1 MGEFTTR
8 FVLRLEVNG
17 LNDYLET
24 NWEQL
29 LSYNANWLV
38 RNGFPVDIFFSTMTM
53 EGVPVLVNLSR
64 AVDRPVLLL
73 ALSRAVSPLLAPA
86 TELDR
91 GAGDLVAEGTM
102 HEKSPPDRERVRSSR
117 KVNGIGQVYTF
128 GLLGGKLVTELI
140 STEAGGD

>member
-29 LSYNANWLV
+29 LSYNANCLV

-53 EGVPVLVNLSR
+53 ERVPVLVNLSR

-102 HEKSPPDRERVRSSR
+102 HEKVLLIERE
-117 KVNGIGQVYTF
+117 
-128 GLLGGKLVTELI
+128 
-140 STEAGGD
+140 